1 MYTYETIYLIFYINM
16 SIDYSDFTLY
26 GTTVQLFM
34 YNPCTMI
41 DYTPHSLKIVCTRL
55 VQLSIFTKEALNLLS
70 I

>member
-1 MYTYETIYLIFYINM
+1 M

-41 DYTPHSLKIVCTRL
+41 DYTPHSLKIVCTRDIPWYKASSTL
-55 VQLSIFTKEALNLLS
+55 YIYQGSFKFAFYLTDFRH
-70 I
+70 